1 MYGYAMQ
8 TNWEWELGQDKG
20 KTTILNSYRWR
31 HYMKHLKF
39 QVLPS
44 PLTRTSQH
52 QVNVEGQWEC
62 DDQSNHFKF
71 NQKQRATSEA
81 YWGRCCEVYIWFE
94 NSIQMQT
101 LIGFM
106 MNNKLLMKC
115 DQDDLGSMMKYFTV
129 CTLFYWS
136 NSSPLP
142 LLSLVCFVF
151 NFSPHRSY
159 ETVLTFLIFYLSLY
173 AVVDSE

>member
-71 NQKQRATSEA
+71 NQKQRATSEV
-81 YWGRCCEVYIWFE
+81 YWGRCCEDIYDSKTASKCKRSLALWWTINYWWSVIRMTLAAWWNISPSARY
-94 NSIQMQT
+94 SIGRT
-101 LIGFM
+101 HHPYL
-106 MNNKLLMKC
+106 C
-115 DQDDLGSMMKYFTV
+115 YH
-129 CTLFYWS
+129 WS
-136 NSSPLP
+136 V
-142 LLSLVCFVF
+142 LSLIF
-151 NFSPHRSY
+151 HRIGPTKLCSH
-159 ETVLTFLIFYLSLY
+159 F
-173 AVVDSE
+173 